1 MEEVKILIIEDDA
14 SFASLLQN
22 QLSMLGYSPYDL
34 VHIDNLAEAQEIK
47 LEFEPD
53 VILLDL
59 NIRDS
64 SGIETYEKINSV
76 FKEAPIVVLSGM
88 DDRNLALRIVA
99 KGAQDYLLK
108 NEINGGALDKTIK
121 YGMLRKTFQV
131 KLSES
136 ERKYKDLFYN
146 SPQPMLQLVD
156 STKEISYCNQ
166 AALKL
171 FDADNAS
178 NLIGVN
184 LMRFLPS
191 DRSLTTNELMVD
203 STNEL
208 QVLHSL
214 KGNVRMVQVTL
225 NPLQEEKD
233 AAICLIVDK
242 TEEQA
247 FEQKKYDIIAQAE
260 EGEKKKIA
268 RELHDGIGQQLV
280 LLNLLLQNIEAK
292 EGEQSSLDNIRQL
305 LQSSIQEL
313 RELAYNLLPPAL
325 DKGFVNALE
334 RFSHRINSLGSVV
347 LNLNL
352 STALTEDSF
361 INVDSFNLYRI
372 VQEVLNNALKHSK
385 ATRIDIYVEVQIE
398 HLVIRIIDNGVG
410 FDAEAV
416 SEGLGLQNI
425 KYRMKMAG
433 IRGELSSE
441 PGKGVEVVLKVAR

>member
-22 QLSMLGYSPYDL
+22 QLSMLGYSLYDL
-34 VHIDNLAEAQEIK
+34 VNIDNLAEAEEIK
-47 LEFEPD
+47 DEFEPD

-64 SGIETYEKINSV
+64 SGIETYEKISSV

-88 DDRNLALRIVA
+88 DDRNLAMRIVA

-156 STKEISYCNQ
+156 SSKEITYCNQ
-166 AALKL
+166 AAIKL
-171 FDADNAS
+171 FDAENAVD
-178 NLIGVN
+178 LIGST
-184 LMRFLPS
+184 LMQFLKS
-191 DRSLTTNELMVD
+191 DPIKYSNEWIVD
-203 STNEL
+203 SSNQL
-208 QVLHSL
+208 QVLHTL
-214 KGNVRMVQVTL
+214 KNGIRTVQVTL

-233 AAICLIVDK
+233 AVICLIVDK

-280 LLNLLLQNIEAK
+280 LLNLLLQNVEAK
-292 EGEQSSLDNIRQL
+292 EEDQSSMDNIRQL

-325 DKGFVNALE
+325 DKGFVNALD
-334 RFSHRINSLGSVV
+334 RFAHRINSLGTVV

-352 STALTEDSF
+352 SPALTEDSF

-385 ATRIDIYVEVQIE
+385 ATQIDIFVEVQSEYI
-398 HLVIRIIDNGVG
+398 LIRIMDNGVG
-410 FDAEAV
+410 FDAELV

-433 IRGELSSE
+433 IRGELTSE

>member
-14 SFASLLQN
+14 SFALLLQN

-34 VHIDNLAEAQEIK
+34 VNIDNLAEAEEIK
-47 LEFEPD
+47 DEFEPD

-64 SGIETYEKINSV
+64 SGIETYEKISSV

-88 DDRNLALRIVA
+88 DDRNLAMRIVA

-156 STKEISYCNQ
+156 SSKEITYCNQ
-166 AALKL
+166 AAIKL
-171 FDADNAS
+171 FDAENVAD
-178 NLIGVN
+178 LIGST
-184 LMRFLPS
+184 LMQFLKS
-191 DRSLTTNELMVD
+191 DPIKYSNEWIVD
-203 STNEL
+203 SSNEL
-208 QVLHSL
+208 QVLHTL
-214 KGNVRMVQVTL
+214 KNGIRTVQVTL

-233 AAICLIVDK
+233 AVICLIVDK

-280 LLNLLLQNIEAK
+280 LLNLLLQNVEAK
-292 EGEQSSLDNIRQL
+292 EEDQSSMENIRQL

-325 DKGFVNALE
+325 DKGFVNALD
-334 RFSHRINSLGSVV
+334 RFAHRINSLGSVV

-352 STALTEDSF
+352 SSALTEDSF
-361 INVDSFNLYRI
+361 MNVDSFNLYRI

-385 ATRIDIYVEVQIE
+385 ATQIDIYVEVQNE
-398 HLVIRIIDNGVG
+398 HIVIRIIDNGVG
-410 FDAEAV
+410 FDANEV
-416 SEGLGLQNI
+416 NEGLGLQNI

-433 IRGELSSE
+433 IRGELTSE
-441 PGKGVEVVLKVAR
+441 PGKGVEVVLTVAR

>member
-34 VHIDNLAEAQEIK
+34 VNIDNLAEAEDIK
-47 LEFEPD
+47 DEFEPD

-64 SGIETYEKINSV
+64 SGIETYEKISSV

-88 DDRNLALRIVA
+88 DDRNLAMRIVA

-156 STKEISYCNQ
+156 SSKEISYCNQ
-166 AALKL
+166 AAIKL
-171 FDADNAS
+171 FDAENAAD
-178 NLIGVN
+178 LIGST
-184 LMRFLPS
+184 LMQFLKS
-191 DRSLTTNELMVD
+191 DPIKSSNEWIVD
-203 STNEL
+203 SSNEL
-208 QVLHSL
+208 QVLHTL
-214 KGNVRMVQVTL
+214 KESVRTVQVTL

-233 AAICLIVDK
+233 AVICLIVDK

-280 LLNLLLQNIEAK
+280 LLNLLLQNVEAK
-292 EGEQSSLDNIRQL
+292 EEDQSSMENIRQL

-385 ATRIDIYVEVQIE
+385 ATRIDIYVEVQNE

-425 KYRMKMAG
+425 KYRMKMSG
-433 IRGELSSE
+433 IRGELTSE

>member
-22 QLSMLGYSPYDL
+22 ELSILGYSPYDL
-34 VHIDNLAEAQEIK
+34 VHIDNLLEAQEIMH
-47 LEFEPD
+47 EFEPD

-64 SGIETYEKINSV
+64 SGIETYEKISSV

-88 DDRNLALRIVA
+88 DDRNLAMRIVA

-156 STKEISYCNQ
+156 SSKEISYCNQ
-166 AALKL
+166 AAIKL
-171 FDADNAS
+171 FDAENAKD
-178 NLIGVN
+178 LIGST
-184 LMRFLPS
+184 LLQFLKS
-191 DRSLTTNELMVD
+191 DPIKSSNEWIVD
-203 STNEL
+203 SSNEL
-208 QVLHSL
+208 QVLHTL
-214 KGNVRMVQVTL
+214 KANIRTVQVTL

-233 AAICLIVDK
+233 AVICLIVDK

-280 LLNLLLQNIEAK
+280 LLNLLLQNVEAK
-292 EGEQSSLDNIRQL
+292 EKDQSSMENIRQL

-325 DKGFVNALE
+325 DRGFVNALE
-334 RFSHRINSLGSVV
+334 RFAHRINSLGSVV
-347 LNLNL
+347 LSLNL
-352 STALTEDSF
+352 SSALTEESF
-361 INVDSFNLYRI
+361 FNVDSFNLYRI

-385 ATRIDIYVEVQIE
+385 ATQIDIYVEVENE

-410 FDAEAV
+410 FDTDAV

-433 IRGELSSE
+433 IRGKLTSE
-441 PGKGVEVVLKVAR
+441 SGKGVEVLLKVAR

>member
-14 SFASLLQN
+14 SFALLLQN

-34 VHIDNLAEAQEIK
+34 VNIDNLAEAEEIK
-47 LEFEPD
+47 DEFEPD

-64 SGIETYEKINSV
+64 SGIETYEKISSV

-88 DDRNLALRIVA
+88 DDRNLAMRIVA

-156 STKEISYCNQ
+156 SSKEITYCNQ
-166 AALKL
+166 AAIKL
-171 FDADNAS
+171 FDAEKAAD
-178 NLIGVN
+178 LIGST
-184 LMRFLPS
+184 LMQFLKS
-191 DRSLTTNELMVD
+191 DPIKYSNEWIVD
-203 STNEL
+203 SSNEL
-208 QVLHSL
+208 QVLHTL
-214 KGNVRMVQVTL
+214 KNGIRTVQVTL

-233 AAICLIVDK
+233 AVICLIVDK

-280 LLNLLLQNIEAK
+280 LLNLLLQNVEAK
-292 EGEQSSLDNIRQL
+292 EEDQSSMENIRQL

-325 DKGFVNALE
+325 DKGFVNALD
-334 RFSHRINSLGSVV
+334 RFAHRINSLGSVV

-352 STALTEDSF
+352 SSTLTEDSF
-361 INVDSFNLYRI
+361 MNVDSFNLYRI

-385 ATRIDIYVEVQIE
+385 ATQIDIYVEVQNE
-398 HLVIRIIDNGVG
+398 HIVIRIIDNGVG
-410 FDAEAV
+410 FDANEV
-416 SEGLGLQNI
+416 NEGLGLQNI

-433 IRGELSSE
+433 IRGELTSE
-441 PGKGVEVVLKVAR
+441 PSKGVEVVLTVAR

>member
-22 QLSMLGYSPYDL
+22 QLSILGYSPYDL
-34 VHIDNLAEAQEIK
+34 VHIDNLLEAQEIMH
-47 LEFEPD
+47 EFEPD

-64 SGIETYEKINSV
+64 SGIETYEKISSV

-88 DDRNLALRIVA
+88 DDRNLAMRIVA

-156 STKEISYCNQ
+156 SSKEISYCNQ
-166 AALKL
+166 AAIKL
-171 FDADNAS
+171 FDAENAKD
-178 NLIGVN
+178 LIGST
-184 LMRFLPS
+184 LLQFLKS
-191 DRSLTTNELMVD
+191 DPIKSSNEWIVD
-203 STNEL
+203 SSNEL
-208 QVLHSL
+208 QVLHTL
-214 KGNVRMVQVTL
+214 KANIRTVQVTL

-233 AAICLIVDK
+233 AVICLIVDK

-280 LLNLLLQNIEAK
+280 LLNLLLQNVEAK
-292 EGEQSSLDNIRQL
+292 EKDQSSMENIRQL

-325 DKGFVNALE
+325 DRGFVNALE
-334 RFSHRINSLGSVV
+334 RFAHRINSLGSVV
-347 LNLNL
+347 LSLNL
-352 STALTEDSF
+352 SSALTEESF
-361 INVDSFNLYRI
+361 FNVDSFNLYRI

-385 ATRIDIYVEVQIE
+385 ATQIDIYVEVENE

-410 FDAEAV
+410 FDTDAV

-433 IRGELSSE
+433 IRGKLTSE
-441 PGKGVEVVLKVAR
+441 SGKGVEVLLKVAR